1 MRLPTSTALALI
13 LGLGAITVGAPTI
26 SQAQISIGISVGFAP
41 PALPFYYQP
50 RIPAYG
56 YIWTPGYWAWDG
68 QVQDYYWIPGVW
80 VRPPRIGLLWTPG
93 YWGWNNG
100 QYLFNDGYWDT
111 RVGFYGGINYG
122 YGYGGDGYEG
132 GQWRGGRLFYN
143 RSVNNITNINITNVY
158 NRPIGRAGPGR
169 VSFNG
174 GNGGVQV
181 RPNAAQLA
189 VARDSHVGKTTAQQR
204 HVQAARAEPSLRAK
218 VNHGAPTILASPR
231 PGVVHGA
238 GVVTNPGRAQ
248 PQGQG
253 ADRPMRQQAPD
264 RPQGA
269 DRPMRQQAPDRPQGA
284 EPARAP
290 MREVPRAAPDRR
302 PDMQQTPP
310 RGGDATRGEAMRP
323 DRSGPGPGAGGGR
336 PGAEQRPGG
345 RGPDAGPPE
354 ARRPAGGEGPKGES
368 PRQGGSQSQPDKR
381 DKKGGEGGP
390 Q

>member
-13 LGLGAITVGAPTI
+13 LGLGGIALGAPTI

-68 QVQDYYWIPGVW
+68 EIQDYYWIPGVW

-111 RVGFYGGINYG
+111 RVGFYGGIDYG
-122 YGYGGDGYEG
+122 YGYGGNGYEG

-143 RSVNNITNINITNVY
+143 RSVNNITNIHITNVY

-189 VARDSHVGKTTAQQR
+189 VARDSHVAYTADQQR
-204 HVQAARAEPSLRAK
+204 HVQAARAEPGLRAK

-238 GVVTNPGRAQ
+238 GVITNGGPAR
-248 PQGQG
+248 PQGPA
-253 ADRPMRQQAPD
+253 ADKPMRQQAPE
-264 RPQGA
+264 R
-269 DRPMRQQAPDRPQGA
+269 RQGA

-302 PDMQQTPP
+302 PDMQQAPP
-310 RGGDATRGEAMRP
+310 RGGDAMRGEAMRP
-323 DRSGPGPGAGGGR
+323 DRPGPGQGPAAGGGR

-354 ARRPAGGEGPKGES
+354 ARRPGGGEGRRGEGPRGES
-368 PRQGGSQSQPDKR
+368 PKQGGDQAQPDKR